1 MFKEIM
7 GLPAHALLV
16 HAAVVFVPLL
26 AIVAGAYAVVP
37 RWRPRVGW
45 AAAILAVAAVVAVFL
60 AKQSGEQFQQVL
72 VQKSYPPQILDKV
85 AEHSRYA
92 GDLFRWTVGLALV
105 TGLLL
110 VVTSR
115 HPRARALPSWVGLA
129 LSALVII
136 LAVVCAVYVYLTGD
150 SGAQAVWKGVL

>member
-16 HAAVVFVPLL
+16 HAAVIFVPLL
-26 AIVAGAYAVVP
+26 AIVASAYAVVP
-37 RWRPRVGW
+37 RFRARVGW

-60 AKQSGEQFQQVL
+60 AKQSGEQLQTVL
-72 VQKSYPPQILDKV
+72 AEKGYPAQILNQV

-92 GDLFRWTVGLALV
+92 NQLFRWTFGLALV

-110 VVTSR
+110 LVTSR
-115 HPRARALPSWVGLA
+115 HPRARALPSWVTLV
-129 LSALVII
+129 LSALV
-136 LAVVCAVYVYLTGD
+136 LVLSVVGVIYVYLTGD
-150 SGAQAVWKGVL
+150 SGARAVWTGVL